1 MASDSPQIVE
11 DLIQIYDTLQ
21 QPAAARGVHTN
32 IYIYIYK
39 LLIFIDMFHD
49 CMYV

>member
-32 IYIYIYK
+32 MYIYK